1 MKLLVV
7 SAQHPSGP
15 RSGNAIADWFVERG
29 HASTAASRSRWPISP
44 RSTCRCFD
52 EPEHPSLGQ
61 LPARAHQGV
70 EREGRRAADAFVFV
84 MPEYN
89 HSYNAALKNAIDY
102 LNREWAY
109 KPVGFVSYGG
119 VSGGLRAVQAIKPVV
134 AALRMTPVVDAVTV
148 PMAKTMIEA
157 DGFHPNDIVAASAK
171 PMLDELVELAR
182 ALLAPRRARSRLTP
196 ALARRVRR
204 REETSAR

>member
-7 SAQHPSGP
+7 VASTRPGRLGRP
-15 RSGNAIADWFVERG
+15 IADWFTGRAVEHG
-29 HASTAASRSRWPISP
+29 GFEVEVADLAELDLPL
-44 RSTCRCFD
+44 FD
-52 EPEHPSLGQ
+52 EPRHPMTGEYEHRHTKDWS
-61 LPARAHQGV
+61 ARVA
-70 EREGRRAADAFVFV
+70 AADALVFV

-134 AALRMTPVVDAVTV
+134 AALRMTAAVDAVTL
-148 PMAKTMIEA
+148 PMVKSMM
-157 DGFHPNDIVAASAK
+157 DGEEFQPTDIVEASAK
-171 PMLDELVELAR
+171 TMLDELVKLAEALKGLR
-182 ALLAPRRARSRLTP
+182 AAA
-196 ALARRVRR
+196 
-204 REETSAR
+204 